1 MVIVTVESDLDGF
14 VLRAQQAEEYHL
26 YVNQLT
32 DVGHITS
39 WTAGCCEFS
48 TNIKVRNCG
57 SYYVYYLNGIPTC
70 YGRYYGTY

>member
-32 DVGHITS
+32 DVGLTS
-39 WTAGCCEFS
+39 KTG
-48 TNIKVRNCG
+48 
-57 SYYVYYLNGIPTC
+57 
-70 YGRYYGTY
+70 

>member
-32 DVGHITS
+32 VVGLTLQAGLQVVVIFQQTS
-39 WTAGCCEFS
+39 
-48 TNIKVRNCG
+48 K
-57 SYYVYYLNGIPTC
+57 
-70 YGRYYGTY
+70 